1 MALFVDSTSPSVQ
14 DLLRYDRNLLEVAN
28 AEGLECGEKLA
39 LARQQVCSEITA
51 FLRRERPGTT
61 IDRVVAT
68 EPLRRWTAE
77 VALSLFYRDAHY
89 SQLNERYRGKW
100 KEYDAL
106 AKETRRFV
114 LESGLGCVGAPIRK
128 AQRPIVTTTSGLLPA
143 GSYFLRMAWAGA
155 RQAVGEASDVT
166 VATLSGPG
174 GLLVSPASA
183 PEGVSGWH
191 VYAGV
196 VEEQIQRQSVSPL
209 PVPGNW
215 QIDAALSSGE
225 APSEGQEPEYFVTA
239 SNVLPRG

>member
-1 MALFVDSTSPSVQ
+1 VQ

-28 AEGLECGEKLA
+28 AEGLDCGEKLT
-39 LARQQVCSEITA
+39 LARQQVGSEIAA
-51 FLRRERPGTT
+51 FLRRERPVTA
-61 IDRVVAT
+61 IECVVAT
-68 EPLRRWTAE
+68 EPLRRWIAE
-77 VALSLFYRDAHY
+77 AALGLFYRDAHN
-89 SQLNERYRGKW
+89 SQLSERYRAKW

-114 LESGLGCVGAPIRK
+114 FESGLGCVRTPIPK
-128 AQRPIVTTTSGLLPA
+128 AQRPIVTPTNGVLPA
-143 GSYFLRMAWAGA
+143 GTYFLRMAWTGAG
-155 RQAVGEASDVT
+155 QAVGEASEVT

-183 PEGVSGWH
+183 PGGVSGWH

-196 VEEQIQRQSVSPL
+196 LEEQIHRQSLSPL

-215 QIDAALSSGE
+215 QIDAILSSGE
-225 APSEGQEPEYFVTA
+225 PAPVGQDAEYFVAA